1 MIPVFALG
9 DVLRSTWWLD
19 KMYLALEL
27 AKIQKTMKAKKV
39 FIVQQSFYEWM
50 AFSNITAFLLVT
62 EALM

>member
-19 KMYLALEL
+19 RMYLALEL

-39 FIVQQSFYEWM
+39 FIVQQFFYEWM